1 MQRRKRRRVV
11 SDNGSLEHSKERRLA
26 MAAKG
31 VSKEQLKRIAAAAGI
46 EVSTYRLYEAVARD
60 AEPLLY
66 QEQLLIEGGGTKA
79 WDLFDPTLLVQ
90 HVLSKSQDLAET
102 YKAKLAEK
110 PGPWHII
117 VGFDEHIPGD
127 KLKTK
132 NRRKCMVLA
141 FNFAELGEEV
151 LQRDCTWFIPV
162 VFRSTEME
170 DVLAGWSQA
179 LKLLLRRFLLHETG
193 PRNGGIPFTVSG
205 ETFVLRATVTD
216 IITDGDGHR
225 QGLEWIG
232 ASGLKPCLLHCN
244 VFGKRSEMEGGE
256 DVLITCHEP
265 HKFVRN
271 DNNGVYECADYMLAA
286 KKCGKRDAS
295 QRGGEKIYKRP
306 QASTIASM
314 DCWRIGSYGG

>member
-46 EVSTYRLYEAVARD
+46 EVSSYRLYEAVARD

-66 QEQLLIEGGGTKA
+66 QEQLLIEGGATKA

-90 HVLSKSQDLAET
+90 HVLSKSRDLAET
-102 YKAKLAEK
+102 YKATLAEK
-110 PGPWHII
+110 QGPWHII

-170 DVLAGWSQA
+170 DVLAGSSQA

-193 PRNGGIPFTVSG
+193 PRKAGYRLQFPERLSFFT
-205 ETFVLRATVTD
+205 
-216 IITDGDGHR
+216 
-225 QGLEWIG
+225 
-232 ASGLKPCLLHCN
+232 LL
-244 VFGKRSEMEGGE
+244 
-256 DVLITCHEP
+256 
-265 HKFVRN
+265 
-271 DNNGVYECADYMLAA
+271 
-286 KKCGKRDAS
+286 
-295 QRGGEKIYKRP
+295 
-306 QASTIASM
+306 
-314 DCWRIGSYGG
+314 